1 MTLNEILR
9 ACFILFTPLLLILH
23 TCSVRLSHGWIC
35 KRILNQ
41 GASSPA
47 VLLFFRDN
55 APAPHESTGSFVFF
69 LWTLHQPLGPR
80 LPQTSNT
87 VYANSLP
94 EAALTVWVK
103 DQMHLK
109 LSAFLTR
116 GQNGPL
122 NGHMAAADVAVWRS
136 ILRGRMNML
145 WIQLLHKSC
154 FFFSKEEEISPN
166 FHSQLEE
173 SESVLTVTCLRLSL
187 LQSGCDLTF
196 WLWRQVIP
204 KH

>member
-1 MTLNEILR
+1 MRFWEHVSLYSP
-9 ACFILFTPLLLILH
+9 PLLLILH
-23 TCSVRLSHGWIC
+23 TCGVRPSHGWIC

-55 APAPHESTGSFVFF
+55 APAPHESSGSFVFF

-80 LPQTSNT
+80 LPQTSNM
-87 VYANSLP
+87 VYANILP
-94 EAALTVWVK
+94 EAALTVRMR

-109 LSAFLTR
+109 VSAVPWTGIWRQQMWPFGVQFWEVGWICFWFTCCTSHCFL
-116 GQNGPL
+116 
-122 NGHMAAADVAVWRS
+122 
-136 ILRGRMNML
+136 
-145 WIQLLHKSC
+145 
-154 FFFSKEEEISPN
+154 SKEEEISLN

-173 SESVLTVTCLRLSL
+173 SESALTVTWLRLSL
-187 LQSGCDLTF
+187 LRSGCALTF